1 MKAHGIRGALENV
14 RSSNGTAQHIA
25 CAICGSIMAGMFIN
39 LVGVYLV
46 IAWAVMSFL
55 VLIATVW
62 LPRILLQ
69 YTLLAD
75 FFLSMIVLFQ
85 YVLVEDRSPPI
96 PVYHVMRAD
105 GTMIGHTRG
114 IDGMTLID
122 QVAHASALIWLAG
135 WSLFL
140 ANLVHRQIL
149 ENKRFK
155 HEH

>member
-1 MKAHGIRGALENV
+1 MKAHGFRGALENV

-25 CAICGSIMAGMFIN
+25 CAICGSIMAGMF
-39 LVGVYLV
+39 VKHVDGYLV
-46 IAWAVMSFL
+46 TAWAMMSIVVL
-55 VLIATVW
+55 VATVW
-62 LPRILLQ
+62 LPRVVLK

-85 YVLVEDRSPPI
+85 YMMVEDNSPPI
-96 PVYHVMRAD
+96 PVYHVLRAD

-114 IDGMTLID
+114 IDGMSMID
-122 QVAHASALIWLAG
+122 QVAHASALVWLAG

-149 ENKRFK
+149 ENKRFTDGY
-155 HEH
+155 